1 MGIRFYLYAIAALE
15 GPAKGSKE
23 VDVKPAAF
31 AHLLK
36 SAKV

>member
-1 MGIRFYLYAIAALE
+1 VTGYLYAIAALD

-23 VDVKPAAF
+23 VDLKPAAF
-31 AHLLK
+31 DHLTK